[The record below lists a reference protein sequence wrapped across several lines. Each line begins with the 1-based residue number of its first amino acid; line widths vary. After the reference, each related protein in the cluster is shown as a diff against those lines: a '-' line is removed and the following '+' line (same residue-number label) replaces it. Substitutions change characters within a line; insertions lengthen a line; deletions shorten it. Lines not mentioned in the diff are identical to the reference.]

1 MINTCRESL
10 SDLTPAEN
18 HNQTV
23 LQKKADMEE
32 LEQLERTI
40 VSGLET
46 FKAVGLSLSE
56 IHNRRLYK
64 LRVTVLLSFK
74 LLVVFLFYVAAAK
87 LDILQRPLLFAV
99 FNNFLL

>member
-46 FKAVGLSLSE
+46 FKAVGLSSP
-56 IHNRRLYK
+56 HCNTCVAPDVRA
-64 LRVTVLLSFK
+64 VL
-74 LLVVFLFYVAAAK
+74 
-87 LDILQRPLLFAV
+87 I
-99 FNNFLL
+99 